1 MQLTQSQ
8 PVGILNN
15 QRVHIGDIDAGL
27 NNGGAD
33 QHLYLTVGH
42 LLHNMA
48 QLPLAHFSVGDGDG
62 RILSQQLPQP
72 SGGVFDVLH
81 TVVKV
86 IHLTAPVQLPADG
99 LSHHAPVM
107 LQHIGLYRLAVLGR
121 FLDGAHVTDA
131 AEGHVQRAGNGSSRQ
146 RQRIHLLCPLPQLLF
161 MGHAEALLL
170 IDHQQAQILE
180 RHILAQ
186 QLMGTDQ
193 QIHPARLH
201 PLQHI
206 LDLLGGTEPGQHLH
220 RDREGAEPV
229 LGRDIVLLGQHGGG
243 HQNGRLLAVQNTL
256 HHSPQGNLRLA
267 VSHIAAQQPVH
278 GDGFFHIAL
287 DLLNGPQLV
296 SRLLIVKG
304 VLKFP
309 LPRAVGRKGKARLP
323 LPLGIQPDQPRRQL
337 LGGGFGPVGGLGPLG
352 AAQFVELGGFF
363 SLVAGADIFTHQIQR
378 RGRYIEAV
386 AAGVGDLDIVLLH
399 PVHRQAQHLH
409 EAADAVVGMHHQI
422 AGRQVRIGLQL
433 LPAAVLDPAGF
444 TVPAADALRQLSLR
458 QHRQFQR
465 RPFASGAER
474 PQHNGRLSLFRQGLS
489 GQRQRRRDMPFLQ
502 QPLHIAGADLAAAQH
517 DHPIAGGQ
525 IMLHIACR
533 RLQ

>member
-1 MQLTQSQ
+1 
-8 PVGILNN
+8 
-15 QRVHIGDIDAGL
+15 
-27 NNGGAD
+27 
-33 QHLYLTVGH
+33 
-42 LLHNMA
+42 
-48 QLPLAHFSVGDGDG
+48 
-62 RILSQQLPQP
+62 
-72 SGGVFDVLH
+72 
-81 TVVKV
+81 
-86 IHLTAPVQLPADG
+86 
-99 LSHHAPVM
+99 M

-180 RHILAQ
+180 CHVLAQ
-186 QLMGTDQ
+186 QLMGADQ

-256 HHSPQGNLRLA
+256 HHRPQGHLRLA
-267 VSHIAAQQPVH
+267 VAHIAAQQAVH
-278 GDGFFHIAL
+278 GNGLFHIAL
-287 DLLNGPQLV
+287 DFHNGPQLV

-304 VLKFP
+304 VLKLP
-309 LPRAVGRKGKARLP
+309 LPRAVGGKGKARLP
-323 LPLGIQPDQPRRQL
+323 LPLGIQLDQPCRQL
-337 LGGGFGPVGGLGPLG
+337 PGGGFGPVGGLGPLG
-352 AAQFVELGGFF
+352 AAQLVELGGLF
-363 SLVAGADIFTHQIQR
+363 SLVSGADIFTHQIQR
-378 RGRYIEAV
+378 RGRHIQTV

-502 QPLHIAGADLAAAQH
+502 QPLHIAGTDLAAAQH